1 MPRII
6 VCTNQKGGVG
16 KTTTVVNLG
25 AALADAGKRVLCVDI
40 DPQANCT
47 SGFGFKAE
55 DIQQSSYDLLVQ
67 PKKFSVVRAE
77 DIVLSTGVP
86 NLDLIPSHINLAGA
100 ELEIASR
107 FGRETLLRKGLLGIA
122 ECYDYVFIDTPPSLS
137 LLTVNALVCA
147 GEVMII
153 IRPEPWS
160 MDGVENLLDT
170 IEAIRA
176 ELNPQLQVSGIVA
189 TMVDTR
195 ATLTRETFERID
207 KDPRL
212 SGLLFQ
218 THIRRNVA
226 LAEAS
231 GSGAPVQIHA
241 PKSHGAEAYR
251 ALAGEVLALVGESLP
266 EQQPLI
272 ASDSWDAVEVDSD
285 PDSDIGIAPSRD
297 DEESVANAAEIAQ
310 LKALH
315 TASSHANE
323 DLAHATADVP
333 QTPQSFVWQPSP
345 AVTLGNVAAGWVPA
359 RDDEEH
365 AA

>member
-67 PKKFSVVRAE
+67 PKKFSVVKGE
-77 DIVLSTGVP
+77 DVVLRTGVA

-107 FGRETLLRKGLLGIA
+107 FGRETLLRKGLMGIA
-122 ECYDYVFIDTPPSLS
+122 DCYDYVFIDTPPSLS

-147 GEVMII
+147 SEVMII

-176 ELNPQLQVSGIVA
+176 ELNPQLEVSGIVA

-195 ATLTRETFERID
+195 ATLTRETFARID
-207 KDPRL
+207 ADPRL
-212 SGLLFQ
+212 QGLLFQ

-231 GSGAPVQIHA
+231 GSGAPVQVHA
-241 PKSHGAEAYR
+241 PKSHGADAYR
-251 ALAGEVLALVGESLP
+251 SLAGEVLALVGETLP
-266 EQQPLI
+266 EHQPLI
-272 ASDSWDAVEVDSD
+272 SADSWDLVEADAD
-285 PDSDIGIAPSRD
+285 TDIGIAPSRD
-297 DEESVANAAEIAQ
+297 AEEAVANAAEIAA
-310 LKALH
+310 LRALH
-315 TASSHANE
+315 TPSLRASETVANTVS
-323 DLAHATADVP
+323 AAA
-333 QTPQSFVWQPSP
+333 PQSFVWQAAPTVGLPNTAPGWAP
-345 AVTLGNVAAGWVPA
+345 AS
-359 RDDEEH
+359 DDEEH

>member
-25 AALADAGKRVLCVDI
+25 AALAEAGKRVLCVDI

-47 SGFGFKAE
+47 SGFGFRGD

-77 DIVLSTGVP
+77 DIVLRTSVP
-86 NLDLIPSHINLAGA
+86 GLDLIPSHINLAGA

-107 FGRETLLRKGLLGIA
+107 FGRETLLRKSLLSMA
-122 ECYDYVFIDTPPSLS
+122 DCYDYVFIDTPPSLS

-147 GEVMII
+147 SEVMVI

-176 ELNPQLQVSGIVA
+176 ELNPHLQVSGIVA

-195 ATLTRETFERID
+195 ATLTRDTFARID
-207 KDPRL
+207 ADPRL
-212 SGLLFQ
+212 AGLLFH

-231 GSGAPVQIHA
+231 GSGSPVQVHA

-266 EQQPLI
+266 EHQPLI
-272 ASDSWDAVEVDSD
+272 SAESWETMDVD
-285 PDSDIGIAPSRD
+285 PDSDISIAPSRD
-297 DEESVANAAEIAQ
+297 EEESAANAAEIAA
-310 LKALH
+310 LRALH
-315 TASSHANE
+315 VPPARVGENTSVASAEVTGSAF
-323 DLAHATADVP
+323 A
-333 QTPQSFVWQPSP
+333 WQGAP
-345 AVTLGNVAAGWVPA
+345 AVALPGAPLAWTAGGT
-359 RDDEEH
+359 DEEQ